1 MQYREIF
8 IRATQFSF
16 TKFVL
21 RVEEAKEQMYNLI
34 VFETVPGSNREFLSE
49 RVKNKEN
56 FTGAVERSSW
66 EDFNFSYWK
75 IRPHAWRRKV
85 EDVEFNSLSN
95 CHRFK

>member
-1 MQYREIF
+1 MQL
-8 IRATQFSF
+8 SF

-56 FTGAVERSSW
+56 FTGAK
-66 EDFNFSYWK
+66 FF
-75 IRPHAWRRKV
+75 
-85 EDVEFNSLSN
+85 L
-95 CHRFK
+95 